1 VTAADAHAELHDLVG
16 RLTPD
21 QAWRLRALAAC
32 SPELAEIVEQEDE
45 TVQRERE
52 PPGTSPRRRR
62 CPSIGIWE
70 SGRGDLSERDDEIIR
85 ARMSG

>member
-1 VTAADAHAELHDLVG
+1 VTAADAHAELHGLVG

-45 TVQRERE
+45 TVQRNGK
-52 PPGTSPRRRR
+52 PPGHHRDGGGVRPSGSGNLAAAT
-62 CPSIGIWE
+62 CPNGTMRS
-70 SGRGDLSERDDEIIR
+70 SARG
-85 ARMSG
+85 